1 MCGIAGWF
9 HWHISREEREARLR
23 AMCDSIRHRGPDD
36 AGYFFA
42 NDVALGMRRLSIVD
56 LEGGRQPMTSD
67 GGRLTLVMNGE
78 IYNHAALR
86 TRLRDEG
93 QIFRTRSDTEVL
105 LALFER
111 QGAEG
116 LVACNG
122 MFAAAVWNAENRK
135 LTLVRDRMGV
145 KPLYYYYDGRKFLF
159 ASEIKALLAARAFTP
174 ELNPV
179 AVWHYLTFRYVPGPD
194 CIWKHVHKLPPGHI
208 LEYDGHG
215 DPKVTRWWD
224 IPYPERSRD
233 VPEPQLDSEFA
244 ALMDDAVQLRML
256 ADVPVGILLSGGL
269 DSSVVAALAQR
280 HAARPVKTYSVA
292 FDGAK
297 ALDERPYAR
306 LVARHL
312 GTDHREVVIS
322 RKDFQDFLPRFPYF
336 TDEPLADL
344 ASIPLHHVCRLAAGD
359 VKVVLSGEGSD
370 EILAGYTF
378 EVWAERWSR
387 RPRRRG
393 WRRINDA
400 LFPLPLE
407 DMRDWPQPLN
417 MTNFLSSEEKRA
429 MLPDAESFPDSFD
442 GLRAHLR
449 RLGRRHP
456 LHQALYLYCQDWLV
470 EDLLMKADRMSMA
483 VSLELRT
490 PFLDWR
496 LVERAARMPPEQKA
510 GRNAAGQWENKRIL
524 RRLAA
529 TLLPNAIVARPKM
542 GFPVPVYDW
551 LGREMKDFAF
561 DHLGSG
567 GRLRTLLAP
576 HAVEAALARGT
587 APQAGM
593 EERHVLWHL
602 LILELW
608 MRTWNI

>member
-1 MCGIAGWF
+1 MCGIAGWC
-9 HWHISREEREARLR
+9 HWDIAADERAARLE

-36 AGYFFA
+36 AGYFLA
-42 NDVALGMRRLSIVD
+42 DGAALGMRRLSIVD
-56 LEGGRQPMTSD
+56 IEGGRQPMTSAD
-67 GGRLTLVMNGE
+67 GRFTLVMNGE
-78 IYNHAALR
+78 VYNHDALRAALHR
-86 TRLRDEG
+86 EG
-93 QIFRTRSDTEVL
+93 RAFRTRSDTEVL
-105 LALFER
+105 LALFAR
-111 QGAEG
+111 EG
-116 LVACNG
+116 VSGIHACNG
-122 MFAAAVWNAENRK
+122 MFAAAVWDAADRR

-145 KPLYYYYDGRKFLF
+145 KPLYYYHDGQRLLF

-174 ELNPV
+174 ELDPV

-194 CIWKHVHKLPPGHI
+194 CIWKHIHKLPPGHR
-208 LEYDGHG
+208 LEYDGRT
-215 DPKVTRWWD
+215 PPSVTRWWD
-224 IPYPERSRD
+224 IPYPEHPRQA
-233 VPEPQLDSEFA
+233 PEAQMDREFA
-244 ALMDDAVQLRML
+244 TLLDDAVRTRMQ

-292 FDGAK
+292 FEGVDD
-297 ALDERPYAR
+297 LDERPHAR
-306 LVARHL
+306 MVAAHL
-312 GTDHREVVIS
+312 GTDHHEIVIGQRE
-322 RKDFQDFLPRFPYF
+322 FQDFLPQFTYL

-344 ASIPLHHVCRLAAGD
+344 ASIPLYHVCRRAARD

-370 EILAGYTF
+370 EILAGYSF

-387 RPRRRG
+387 RPRRSG
-393 WRRINDA
+393 WRRLLDA
-400 LFPLPLE
+400 FFPLPLE

-417 MTNFLSSEEKRA
+417 MTNALGSSEKRA
-429 MLPDAESFPDSFD
+429 MFPGSELFPDSFD

-496 LVERAARMPPEQKA
+496 LVAWAAGIPPQEKA
-510 GRNAAGQWENKRIL
+510 GRSAAGRWENKRIL

-529 TLLPNAIVARPKM
+529 TLLPEAIVTRPKM
-542 GFPVPVYDW
+542 GFPVPVYGW
-551 LGREMKDFAF
+551 LAHEMKDVAR
-561 DHLGSG
+561 DLLNKGA
-567 GRLRTLLAP
+567 RLRSLLASQ
-576 HAVEAALARGT
+576 AIDGALARGT
-587 APQAGM
+587 APHADM
-593 EERHVLWHL
+593 EARHILWHL

-608 MRTWNI
+608 MRTWKI